1 VLQELQAMM
10 ERAARQST
18 AEQENVTAGSGQ
30 PPAAAGSGQPP
41 AAAAS
46 AAAASSSQSS
56 SLSLDKD
63 VFWFAAQGK
72 DRFKWNMLTS
82 LPLLRQVNCWHC
94 GLLCLPRM

>member
-1 VLQELQAMM
+1 MM

-30 PPAAAGSGQPP
+30 PPAAA
-41 AAAAS
+41 AS
-46 AAAASSSQSS
+46 VAAASSGQSS
-56 SLSLDKD
+56 SLALDKD

-94 GLLCLPRM
+94 GLLCLPCM